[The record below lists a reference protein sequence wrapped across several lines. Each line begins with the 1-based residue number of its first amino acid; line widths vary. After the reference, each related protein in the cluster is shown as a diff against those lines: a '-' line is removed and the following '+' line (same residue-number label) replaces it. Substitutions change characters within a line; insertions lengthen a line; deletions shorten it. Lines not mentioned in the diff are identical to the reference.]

1 MKHYEWG
8 GYTKLSAY
16 GSTLDDAMLR
26 GSAYDKFVYKKWTFD
41 ASVSSEGMWR
51 NKYKG
56 NKTDILRN
64 VAVGDGYYDKIM
76 RKSATDKS
84 KKRMNDQY
92 AAVRAAYNGDK
103 SYISHTLSYA
113 RTRVPNSYKNIS
125 TSFSDDVLP
134 SSMASDIN
142 NSQSIAA
149 AINGYYVFALSGG
162 NTLMV
167 DWSFSHSGNRRN
179 TLYRLGTQPSILN
192 GNKESVYTPGVTLF
206 YSKNLKHNNT
216 LRTMLSTYNTFYD
229 TEYRGSYDG
238 AQKLTSSEEM
248 LFLEYMQSWSFGLSL
263 YSRVGVSYVLGR
275 VNGVNEISEVGPRLG
290 LQLQYSIN
298 AKSTV
303 GLEAWWANSSPQAST
318 SNSAIVQSNEVM
330 WLQGNPNLENA
341 KGPMI
346 TATYNY
352 IPCNVLSLYAS
363 VKYNRYAH
371 ASVYWFRTLPGYDG
385 VVRTYSDDNNTQEMG
400 ASLSASLKL
409 FRNKLSLLAKGNV
422 DREINTGV
430 HPVRNTCFSG
440 TLQAS
445 YFLGRTSWTLYYVT
459 PKKNIS
465 EGGYLT
471 RLRCGYGLMMAYNI
485 GDFNVNVGFRNWFS
499 KGRAYKSYNSDVY
512 SFNEWYWSVNYSWM
526 LSATFT
532 YTIPYGKKTRRYDDL
547 ENKASIKSAILE

>member
-1 MKHYEWG
+1 
-8 GYTKLSAY
+8 
-16 GSTLDDAMLR
+16 
-26 GSAYDKFVYKKWTFD
+26 
-41 ASVSSEGMWR
+41 
-51 NKYKG
+51 
-56 NKTDILRN
+56 
-64 VAVGDGYYDKIM
+64 M

-216 LRTMLSTYNTFYD
+216 LRTMLSTHNTFYD

-238 AQKLTSSEEM
+238 EQKLTSSEEM
-248 LFLEYMQSWSFGLSL
+248 LFLEYMQSWNFGLSL
-263 YSRVGVSYVLGR
+263 YSRVGASYVLGR

-352 IPCNVLSLYAS
+352 
-363 VKYNRYAH
+363 YNTPQ
-371 ASVYWFRTLPGYDG
+371 F
-385 VVRTYSDDNNTQEMG
+385 SDQC
-400 ASLSASLKL
+400 
-409 FRNKLSLLAKGNV
+409 
-422 DREINTGV
+422 IN
-430 HPVRNTCFSG
+430 
-440 TLQAS
+440 Q
-445 YFLGRTSWTLYYVT
+445 
-459 PKKNIS
+459 
-465 EGGYLT
+465 
-471 RLRCGYGLMMAYNI
+471 
-485 GDFNVNVGFRNWFS
+485 
-499 KGRAYKSYNSDVY
+499 
-512 SFNEWYWSVNYSWM
+512 
-526 LSATFT
+526 
-532 YTIPYGKKTRRYDDL
+532 
-547 ENKASIKSAILE
+547 IK